1 VLRTFSVRAQ
11 KKRHFYFILT
21 QKYSDD
27 YTAEG
32 IENHFISPSSNTQF
46 EQGWQASSTYET
58 EPTTCAYIKRN
69 HQCMEFTQ
77 VGKTTL
83 AQLGDV
89 QDGRMTVSV
98 TDVVTEPRV
107 WMGSE
112 RTPVVVFLATQVL
125 RRTLEHHV
133 RLIAWW

>member
-1 VLRTFSVRAQ
+1 
-11 KKRHFYFILT
+11 
-21 QKYSDD
+21 
-27 YTAEG
+27 
-32 IENHFISPSSNTQF
+32 
-46 EQGWQASSTYET
+46 
-58 EPTTCAYIKRN
+58 
-69 HQCMEFTQ
+69 MEFTQ

-133 RLIAWW
+133 RLIAW